1 MQQGLPVPG
10 SAQDDPKESTETDMA
25 AIKQMYKTCRFKE
38 ESSAERSS
46 DSRNN
51 QAKKSKESTNAV
63 NKGSILVSQSRL
75 SRLIGARSS
84 KKSKNETKVRFAANK
99 KF

>member
-1 MQQGLPVPG
+1 MPVPG

-25 AIKQMYKTCRFKE
+25 GIKQMYETRRFKK

-51 QAKKSKESTNAV
+51 QAKKGKESTNAE
-63 NKGSILVSQSRL
+63 KKKSIVVSQSRL
-75 SRLIGARSS
+75 SRLIGARPS
-84 KKSKNETKVRFAANK
+84 KKSQE
-99 KF
+99 